1 MAIITRSEVKTLI
14 QETGTDL
21 DDIIDALIP
30 VVQNYL
36 VENNYVVYKK
46 TNIKIEDSDA
56 LTFDADA
63 NTITDADEGFVTEEF
78 AADMDILIEGS
89 KANDGVHTIETVAA
103 GTLTI
108 SSATSLMDEA
118 ANDEYPISIY
128 HIQWIK
134 GTQITVARMIYY
146 DIKQMKKSG
155 IQSESYGEMN
165 VTFATINNR
174 GYPMSLIGGLCRR
187 VVTK

>member
-30 VVQNYL
+30 AVQSYL

-78 AADMDILIEGS
+78 ADDMDILIEGS

-108 SSATSLMDEA
+108 TSGTSLLDEA

-128 HIQWIK
+128 HIQWVK

-155 IQSESYGEMN
+155 IQSESYGDTN

-174 GYPMSLIGGLCRR
+174 GYPMSLIGGLFRR